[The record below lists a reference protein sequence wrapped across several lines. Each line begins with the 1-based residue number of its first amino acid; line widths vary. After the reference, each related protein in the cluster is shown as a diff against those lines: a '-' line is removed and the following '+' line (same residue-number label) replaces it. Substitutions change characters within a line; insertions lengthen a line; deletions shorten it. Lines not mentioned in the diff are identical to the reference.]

1 MPVKLFVGGL
11 SFTTSNDSLRAAFAR
26 YGVVESAA
34 VMTDRETGRS
44 RGFGFVEMA
53 TTEEAER
60 ALGAL
65 NNTNLDGRTIRVDK
79 ATPRGSG
86 PRPGGFG
93 GPRPG
98 GGGFAPRPAGGG
110 YGGGGGG
117 YAPRPA
123 GGGGFGDRRPAGGG
137 GGGGFGDRRPGGGG
151 GGFGDRRPGG
161 GFGGP
166 PPSPFANEGRGGNRR
181 GGPGGKGRGQGPG
194 GDRPRRPGGPK
205 KKGDEG
211 RGGGGRGRL
220 GTDGDYKFGR

>member
-1 MPVKLFVGGL
+1 MSVKLFVGGL

-26 YGVVESAA
+26 HGVVVSAA

-60 ALGAL
+60 ALSGLNGA
-65 NNTNLDGRTIRVDK
+65 NLDGRAIRVDK

-86 PRPGGFG
+86 PRPGGFS
-93 GPRPG
+93 GPRSG
-98 GGGFAPRPAGGG
+98 GGGGGYAPRPAGGG

-123 GGGGFGDRRPAGGG
+123 GGGGFGDRRPGGG
-137 GGGGFGDRRPGGGG
+137 GGGGGFGGGFGDRRPGGGAG
-151 GGFGDRRPGG
+151 PGAQTPFGD
-161 GFGGP
+161 
-166 PPSPFANEGRGGNRR
+166 GRSANRR
-181 GGPGGKGRGQGPG
+181 GPGAPGAGKGRGPGP

-205 KKGDEG
+205 RRPNTD
-211 RGGGGRGRL
+211 GGGGRGRL
-220 GTDGDYKFGR
+220 GTDGDYRFGR

>member
-86 PRPGGFG
+86 PRPGGFS
-93 GPRPG
+93 GPRSG
-98 GGGFAPRPAGGG
+98 GGGYAPRSGGGG
-110 YGGGGGG
+110 YGGGGGFSPRPGGGGGG
-117 YAPRPA
+117 YARPA
-123 GGGGFGDRRPAGGG
+123 GGGGFGDRRPG
-137 GGGGFGDRRPGGGG
+137 GGGG

-181 GGPGGKGRGQGPG
+181 GGGPGGRGRGPGPG

-205 KKGDEG
+205 RRGQDG
-211 RGGGGRGRL
+211 GGGGRGRL

>member
-98 GGGFAPRPAGGG
+98 GFAPRPAGGG
-110 YGGGGGG
+110 YGGGGGGG

-123 GGGGFGDRRPAGGG
+123 GGGGFGDRRPAGG

-181 GGPGGKGRGQGPG
+181 GGPGPKGRGQGPG

-205 KKGDEG
+205 KKGDAG

>member
-1 MPVKLFVGGL
+1 MSVKLFVGGL

-34 VMTDRETGRS
+34 VMTDRETGTLAGLRLRRDGDDRGS
-44 RGFGFVEMA
+44 RA
-53 TTEEAER
+53 R
-60 ALGAL
+60 ARAAS
-65 NNTNLDGRTIRVDK
+65 TAPTSTAATIRVDK

-98 GGGFAPRPAGGG
+98 GGG
-110 YGGGGGG
+110 G

-123 GGGGFGDRRPAGGG
+123 GGTAAAAVAEASRRVQRAAGASVIGDPRAAVAAAASAVAAGGRRRRRPASWRRVA
-137 GGGGFGDRRPGGGG
+137 FGTKAARQSPRAGWAGRPGSRSGTGWRSAASTRRPEE
-151 GGFGDRRPGG
+151 D
-161 GFGGP
+161 GP
-166 PPSPFANEGRGGNRR
+166 TR
-181 GGPGGKGRGQGPG
+181 
-194 GDRPRRPGGPK
+194 
-205 KKGDEG
+205 

>member
-26 YGVVESAA
+26 YGVVDSAA

-60 ALGAL
+60 ALSGLNGA
-65 NNTNLDGRTIRVDK
+65 NLDGRTIRVDK

-86 PRPGGFG
+86 PRPGGFS

-98 GGGFAPRPAGGG
+98 GGGFAPRPGGGG

-117 YAPRPA
+117 FAPRPA
-123 GGGGFGDRRPAGGG
+123 

-151 GGFGDRRPGG
+151 GGGFAPRPAGGGGFGDRRPGG
-161 GFGGP
+161 GGGGGFGGP
-166 PPSPFANEGRGGNRR
+166 QSPFGEGRGGNRR
-181 GGPGGKGRGQGPG
+181 GGGPGGKGRGQGPG

-205 KKGDEG
+205 RRSDNQ
-211 RGGGGRGRL
+211 GGGGRGRL

>member
-60 ALGAL
+60 ALSAL
-65 NNTNLDGRTIRVDK
+65 NNTNLDGRNIRVDK

-86 PRPGGFG
+86 PRPGGFS

-98 GGGFAPRPAGGG
+98 GGGGYAPRTGGGG

-117 YAPRPA
+117 
-123 GGGGFGDRRPAGGG
+123 
-137 GGGGFGDRRPGGGG
+137 
-151 GGFGDRRPGG
+151 
-161 GFGGP
+161 
-166 PPSPFANEGRGGNRR
+166 
-181 GGPGGKGRGQGPG
+181 
-194 GDRPRRPGGPK
+194 
-205 KKGDEG
+205 
-211 RGGGGRGRL
+211 GGRNR
-220 GTDGDYKFGR
+220 Y

>member
-44 RGFGFVEMA
+44 RGFGFVEMS

-86 PRPGGFG
+86 PRPGGFADR
-93 GPRPG
+93 RPG
-98 GGGFAPRPAGGG
+98 GGGGYAPRPAGGG

-137 GGGGFGDRRPGGGG
+137 GGGFGDRRPGGGG
-151 GGFGDRRPGG
+151 GGFGDRRPGS
-161 GFGGP
+161 GP
-166 PPSPFANEGRGGNRR
+166 GAQTPFADPSRGNRR
-181 GGPGGKGRGQGPG
+181 GPGGKGRGPGPG

-205 KKGDEG
+205 KKGDQG
-211 RGGGGRGRL
+211 GGGGRGRL

>member
-1 MPVKLFVGGL
+1 MSVKLFVGGL

-26 YGVVESAA
+26 HGVVVSAA

-60 ALGAL
+60 ALGGL
-65 NNTNLDGRTIRVDK
+65 NGANLDSRAIRVDK

-86 PRPGGFG
+86 PRPGGYS

-98 GGGFAPRPAGGG
+98 GAGSGYAPRPAGGG

-123 GGGGFGDRRPAGGG
+123 GGGGFGDRRPGGG
-137 GGGGFGDRRPGGGG
+137 GGGFGGGFGDRRPGGGG
-151 GGFGDRRPGG
+151 AGPGAQTPFGD
-161 GFGGP
+161 
-166 PPSPFANEGRGGNRR
+166 GRSANRR
-181 GGPGGKGRGQGPG
+181 GPGAPGAGKGRGPGP

-205 KKGDEG
+205 RRPNTD
-211 RGGGGRGRL
+211 GGGGRGRL
-220 GTDGDYKFGR
+220 GTDGDYRFGR

>member
-60 ALGAL
+60 ALGGL

-123 GGGGFGDRRPAGGG
+123 GGGGFGDRRPAGG